1 MWDAGPATAM
11 TVGMDSITQANLV
24 SFCIEQEFRAEE
36 ATKVR
41 IEVAN
46 DHFGR

>member
-1 MWDAGPATAM
+1 M

-36 ATKVR
+36 ATKVSKYDADDYDVLWLAR
-41 IEVAN
+41 LA
-46 DHFGR
+46 